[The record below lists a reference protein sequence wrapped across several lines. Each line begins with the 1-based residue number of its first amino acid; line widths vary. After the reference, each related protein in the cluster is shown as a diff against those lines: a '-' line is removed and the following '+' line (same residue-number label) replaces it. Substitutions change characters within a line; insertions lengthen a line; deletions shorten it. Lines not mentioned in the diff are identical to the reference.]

1 MNYSIA
7 NIDSIIFDMDG
18 TLWNATESYAKIWNV
33 TCNEFGIK
41 AAFNGADLEKFMG
54 MSIEDIMI
62 HLLGDNRNVDK
73 VQFLKML
80 GENEV
85 AMMPSLGGVLYPS
98 VKECLEKLHGNY
110 RLFMLS
116 NCSSKGLLNF
126 VNFTGTAHL
135 FDGIL
140 TQGERP
146 FEKSENLR
154 FMAQEYSLKCPTYV
168 GDTQA
173 DCDQCHAAGLP
184 FVYASWGFGQCN
196 GADWKFATI
205 EDFTRNF
212 LDKNTIQ

>member
-135 FDGIL
+135 FDGLL

-146 FEKSENLR
+146 FKVRPAR
-154 FMAQEYSLKCPTYV
+154 FSSTYCPT
-168 GDTQA
+168 TSST
-173 DCDQCHAAGLP
+173 
-184 FVYASWGFGQCN
+184 ASRDFISSLASFICYN
-196 GADWKFATI
+196 YTI
-205 EDFTRNF
+205 WI
-212 LDKNTIQ
+212 DKNI